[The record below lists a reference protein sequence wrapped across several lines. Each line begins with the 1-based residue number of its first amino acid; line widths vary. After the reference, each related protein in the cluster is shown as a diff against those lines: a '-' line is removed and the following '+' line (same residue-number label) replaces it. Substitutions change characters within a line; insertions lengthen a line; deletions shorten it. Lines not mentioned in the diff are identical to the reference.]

1 MKYTIFKDQADMK
14 EDLNFI
20 WVEDAECIL
29 TLFPRLERET
39 AENLVL
45 YKNFGTRTTLFEGN
59 TSYSRVYNWLVTNNG
74 SSLVEYDQSIVTK
87 VF

>member
-45 YKNFGTRTTLFEGN
+45 Y
-59 TSYSRVYNWLVTNNG
+59 
-74 SSLVEYDQSIVTK
+74 
-87 VF
+87 